1 MRFTPSIYRPV
12 VQLVEHRSPKPGVGG
27 SSPSWPAIFFNVF
40 LRFQQLMSMKSEEK
54 EYRLDPLKWL
64 VVIALIVAG
73 VVENSYFSAESI
85 LYRVIGLLVIAL
97 VACFIAYQTA
107 KGASLWGLVQGA
119 MVELRKV
126 VWPSRQETNQTTL
139 IVVAVVIVMSI
150 ILWLLDTV
158 LGFAASSII
167 G

>member
-1 MRFTPSIYRPV
+1 LGVRVPPGLPFTPS
-12 VQLVEHRSPKPGVGG
+12 L
-27 SSPSWPAIFFNVF
+27 SS
-40 LRFQQLMSMKSEEK
+40 RFQQRMNIKSEEK

-73 VVENSYFSAESI
+73 VVGNSHFSAESL
-85 LYRVIGLLVIAL
+85 LYRVLGLLVLAV
-97 VACFIAYQTA
+97 VACFVAYHTA
-107 KGASLWGLVQGA
+107 KGASLWALVQGA

-126 VWPSRQETNQTTL
+126 VWPTRQETNQTTL

-150 ILWLLDTV
+150 ILWLLDTL
-158 LGFAASSII
+158 LGWIASSII

>member
-1 MRFTPSIYRPV
+1 
-12 VQLVEHRSPKPGVGG
+12 
-27 SSPSWPAIFFNVF
+27 
-40 LRFQQLMSMKSEEK
+40 MSMKSEEK

-64 VVIALIVAG
+64 VVVALIVAG
-73 VVENSYFSAESI
+73 VVGNSYFSAESI
-85 LYRVIGLLVIAL
+85 LYRVLGILVITL
-97 VACFIAYQTA
+97 IACFIVYQTA

-126 VWPSRQETNQTTL
+126 VWPTRQETNQTTL

>member
-1 MRFTPSIYRPV
+1 
-12 VQLVEHRSPKPGVGG
+12 
-27 SSPSWPAIFFNVF
+27 
-40 LRFQQLMSMKSEEK
+40 MSMKSEEK

-73 VVENSYFSAESI
+73 VVGNSYFSAESI